1 MIRALVVS
9 LLALLSGCSCVSYRV
24 IDVDA
29 RAKLE
34 DRRRFVVL
42 ATTLEGRAYTDLPAA
57 VLPLEAHYRPGPR
70 TPGEPPWWVLP
81 LEESAGTSVG
91 PALRAAREELLAL
104 GYVPATSADGPG
116 APDLVVLVSVTRV
129 PTTPATGPAL
139 TRSNVPG
146 TVPRMITRVAVE
158 VGGPLDGEFERAL
171 VSIDATPDEGCEVLA
186 EDLVREMV
194 GALPGPGDEKD
205 AEKLEEK
212 ER

>member
-1 MIRALVVS
+1 MAS

-81 LEESAGTSVG
+81 LEEAVGTSVG

-129 PTTPATGPAL
+129 PATPATGPAL
-139 TRSNVPG
+139 IPRA
-146 TVPRMITRVAVE
+146 VPRAITRVAIE

-171 VSIDATPDEGCEVLA
+171 VSIDATPDEGCEVVA
-186 EDLVREMV
+186 EELVREMV

-205 AEKLEEK
+205 AEQLEEK